1 MTIPHELYLRFL
13 ATKGFDDLS
22 QVNEQLGSLNLPQA
36 TQEDLDRQWALIH
49 SSMPASIVSQIE
61 RKSYSSDF
69 IRNMG
74 VLEVADLWVNPKN
87 KSQESLVKYVYGIHA
102 DTWLRV
108 CINALIMKN
117 VSLEETSR
125 ILSTKFSIPLREDHL
140 GLYSRFF
147 FRTSQMTKSSWKS
160 YIRNFT
166 GREAQIYFT
175 ALTESADVLKT
186 ELDLPAVVNIS
197 DSLQWLLTKSF
208 LKARSYINVGT
219 IEAGREA
226 REWID
231 QVVKLTD
238 KYEKHRSG
246 DQHDFAKSLQ
256 MEFDFVDEKFDTP
269 DDDIAAE
276 LAEKSKPKEKTKE
289 PV

>member
-1 MTIPHELYLRFL
+1 MTIPYELYLRFL
-13 ATKGFDDLS
+13 ATKGFDDIA
-22 QVNEQLGSLNLPQA
+22 QVNAQLKALNLPEVS
-36 TQEDLDRQWALIH
+36 QEDLDRQWNLIH
-49 SSMPASIVSQIE
+49 RSMPASIVSQIE

-74 VLEVADLWVNPKN
+74 VLGVADLWVNSKN
-87 KSQESLVKYVYGIHA
+87 KNQESLVKYVYGIHE

-117 VSLEETSR
+117 ISLEEISR
-125 ILSTKFSIPLREDHL
+125 TLSSKFSIPLREDHL

-147 FRTSQMTKSSWKS
+147 FNTSQMTKASWKS
-160 YIRNFT
+160 YIRRFT
-166 GREAQIYFT
+166 GREAQVYFT
-175 ALTESADVLKT
+175 ALTESAEVLKT
-186 ELDLPAVVNIS
+186 ELELPAMVNIS

-219 IEAGREA
+219 VEAGREA

-246 DQHDFAKSLQ
+246 DQHDFAKALQ

-276 LAEKSKPKEKTKE
+276 LAEKSKPKEKKKE
-289 PV
+289 